1 MHICKKQNFQT
12 TNYLQSDDLVPLTFA
27 SFAWKKQQIVGKKK
41 FFKTARNDQPT
52 MRMILFHDFC
62 ILQLGLM
69 QVSFGSWILIMKL
82 H

>member
-12 TNYLQSDDLVPLTFA
+12 TKYLQSDDLVPLTFA

-41 FFKTARNDQPT
+41 VLKNCKKWPT
-52 MRMILFHDFC
+52 NHADDIISWFLHPTT
-62 ILQLGLM
+62 GLM

>member
-41 FFKTARNDQPT
+41 F
-52 MRMILFHDFC
+52 
-62 ILQLGLM
+62 
-69 QVSFGSWILIMKL
+69 
-82 H
+82 